1 MSLWQ
6 WLFPLGGYLLGSLAF
21 AVWLPRCVA
30 GVDIRRGGSGH
41 AGATNTM
48 RHIGWKWGV
57 VVFVLDVLK
66 GYTAVGLAQAAGAST
81 LIVALTAAAVVAGH
95 IWPLFAGFRGGM
107 GNAPTFGALL
117 AVGWLPA
124 LVAVGWL
131 IAWVLLLRHTARGN
145 AIAAFTGWLLFWALG
160 FTGAPLAVAIALAPV
175 VTFRFARDWRRKY
188 RELWLDR
195 PASAPNEGP
204 PPLL

>member
-30 GVDIRRGGSGH
+30 GVDIRLGGSGH
-41 AGATNTM
+41 AGATNTF
-48 RHIGWKWGV
+48 RHIGAGWALA
-57 VVFVLDVLK
+57 VFALDALK
-66 GYTAVGLAQAAGAST
+66 GYVAVGLAQEMGAP
-81 LIVALTAAAVVAGH
+81 LGVLALTAAAVVAGH

-107 GNAPTFGALL
+107 GNATTFGALL

-131 IAWVLLLRHTARGN
+131 IAWVLLLQHTARGN
-145 AIAAFTGWLLFWALG
+145 AIAALTGWLLFWALG
-160 FTGAPLAVAIALAPV
+160 FTDEPIVVVAAVGLV
-175 VTFRFARDWRRKY
+175 LGVRFATDWQRRY
-188 RELWLDR
+188 RRLWLD
-195 PASAPNEGP
+195 
-204 PPLL
+204 